1 MSKVNSEV
9 KLNKKLTKN
18 AKVGIIIA
26 LAVVI
31 LALAIGLPLGLLYGK
46 SATVPTPAFV
56 EFNQNSDYT
65 LRVTWS
71 KINGADGYYYQY
83 CYGDPN
89 DAKAQI
95 STENF
100 TRNLTTSFERCQ
112 GTVAFRVKA
121 NVKDGAEYS
130 NWIKINVDAWVLTA
144 PVVTVGEDL
153 SIGWTKTTFKYYDKS
168 YDVPAYAYNLAIDEE
183 WLQPLDL
190 DSVGN
195 TIDMRSYIIN
205 LLTNPPSTHS
215 ALVDKIYTYN
225 TSGVWQD
232 VVLKVRVKALNKK
245 QNLLQPS
252 VATDVALKSLKNIY
266 HDSEYGYAELVITEN
281 LYNQLTRV

>member
-9 KLNKKLTKN
+9 KSNNKLTKN

-26 LAVVI
+26 VAVVI
-31 LALAIGLPLGLLYGK
+31 LALAIGLPLGLLHGK
-46 SATVPTPAFV
+46 LATVPTPTFV
-56 EFNQNSDYT
+56 EFDQNSDYT
-65 LRVTWS
+65 LRVTWT

-83 CYGDPN
+83 CYGDPD

-112 GTVAFRVKA
+112 GAVAFRVKA

-130 NWIKINVDAWVLTA
+130 AWIKTDVNAWVLTS
-144 PVVTVGEDL
+144 PIVTIGEDL

-183 WLQPLDL
+183 WIQTLDI
-190 DSVGN
+190 DSVSN
-195 TIDMRSYIIN
+195 TVDMRSYIIN
-205 LLTNPPSTHS
+205 LITNPPSTNS
-215 ALVDKIYTYN
+215 ALVDKIYTYKSN
-225 TSGVWQD
+225 GVWED
-232 VVLKVRVKALNKK
+232 LVLKVRVKALNKK

-252 VATDVALKSLKNIY
+252 AATDIALKSLKNIY
-266 HDSEYGYAELVITEN
+266 QDSEYNYAELVITES
-281 LYNQLTRV
+281 LYNELTRV